1 MLPKEA
7 EWRLQALAA
16 KLTKVV
22 PFEKVFMVSST
33 KGTGIAELRADLL
46 ARRAA
51 QGWLCNA
58 NPYPH
63 PTPFSAG
70 VVQAAQ
76 PAHSAPASGH
86 MMRGKAFLVVSRP

>member
-33 KGTGIAELRADLL
+33 KGTGIAELRVDLL
-46 ARRAA
+46 ARCAS
-51 QGWLCNA
+51 QGLALHC
-58 NPYPH
+58 
-63 PTPFSAG
+63 
-70 VVQAAQ
+70 
-76 PAHSAPASGH
+76 
-86 MMRGKAFLVVSRP
+86 